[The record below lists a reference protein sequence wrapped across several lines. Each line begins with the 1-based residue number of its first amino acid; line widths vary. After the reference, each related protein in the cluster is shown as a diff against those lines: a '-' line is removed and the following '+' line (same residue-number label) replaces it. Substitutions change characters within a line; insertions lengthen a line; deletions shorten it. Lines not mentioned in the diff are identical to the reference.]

1 MKTGLIKNIEIDIYG
16 EVLTLL
22 IHNTLEEAVKISSKL
37 HKYNK
42 EHSFKGYSGLTF
54 VDVSE
59 DICHIV
65 LKCDATLNIVS
76 HECFHATCGI
86 LRQRGIELTE
96 YSEEAFAYL
105 HGFIVEKV
113 WNELEKCR
121 NGKGTI

>member
-1 MKTGLIKNIEIDIYG
+1 MKKGLIKNIRIDIYG

-37 HKYNK
+37 HKYNG
-42 EHSFKGYSGLTF
+42 EYSFKGYSGLVF
-54 VDVSE
+54 VDVNE
-59 DICHIV
+59 NICHIV

-76 HECFHATCGI
+76 HECFHVTCGI

-96 YSEEAFAYL
+96 SSEEAFAYL

-113 WNELEKCR
+113 WNELER
-121 NGKGTI
+121 YRDGKG